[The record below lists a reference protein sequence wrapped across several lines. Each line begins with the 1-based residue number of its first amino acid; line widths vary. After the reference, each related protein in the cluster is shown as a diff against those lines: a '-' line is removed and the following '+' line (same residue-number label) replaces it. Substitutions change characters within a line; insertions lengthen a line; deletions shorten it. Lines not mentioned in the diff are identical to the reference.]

1 MQAGFKIQMCS
12 LQETFHAFH
21 HFFFIKCIREETQT
35 AKSQCTSIY
44 LYEYMNLPLRVY
56 PTIPPTAS
64 SAAYANPIQS
74 IAMVPTLEEK
84 HIETEDK
91 QVPSS

>member
-1 MQAGFKIQMCS
+1 
-12 LQETFHAFH
+12 
-21 HFFFIKCIREETQT
+21 
-35 AKSQCTSIY
+35 
-44 LYEYMNLPLRVY
+44 MNLPLRVY